1 MSTVDSHHARSREG
15 TEPHDAEEAIDFR
28 AVRAAVTE
36 VNDTP
41 LAALERPGIEER
53 TRCMAA
59 HVRRM
64 IRENGPD
71 RPPYATSIFRAAYR
85 VLDSPTRPT
94 TLDSDWA
101 AWKHLQNLAYSAAAL
116 VELLDADTA

>member
-1 MSTVDSHHARSREG
+1 MSIVDSHHARSREG
-15 TEPHDAEEAIDFR
+15 TEPGDVKEPIDFR
-28 AVRAAVTE
+28 AVRAAITE

-41 LAALERPGIEER
+41 LAALERPGIDEQ

-71 RPPYATSIFRAAYR
+71 RPAYATPVFRAAYR
-85 VLDSPTRPT
+85 VLDSPTTPT

-116 VELLDADTA
+116 ADLLDTDTA